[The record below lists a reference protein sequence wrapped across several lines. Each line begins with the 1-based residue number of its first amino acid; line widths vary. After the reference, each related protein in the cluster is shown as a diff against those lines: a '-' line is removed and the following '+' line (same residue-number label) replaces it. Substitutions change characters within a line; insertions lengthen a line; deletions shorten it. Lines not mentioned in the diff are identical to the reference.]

1 MRKVLWVMVACCF
14 LLGLAVSNTYAAS
27 QAEAKALIE
36 KGVAFYKAN
45 GKDKA
50 FAEFSNPKGQFTK
63 GDLYI
68 FVIDTKGMTMAHGG
82 NAKLVGKDMSELK
95 DADGK
100 FFMKEI
106 IKTANEKGKGWVDYK
121 WTNPVTKKVDD
132 KTTYVE
138 KVDGYVFGCGIY
150 KK

>member
-1 MRKVLWVMVACCF
+1 MRRVLLVVMVCF
-14 LLGLAVSNTYAAS
+14 FLMGLALSDTYAAG
-27 QAEAKALIE
+27 QADAKALIE

-68 FVIDTKGMTMAHGG
+68 FVVDSKGNVFAHGG

-132 KTTYVE
+132 KTTCVE
-138 KVDGYVFGCGIY
+138 KVDGYVFGCGVY

>member
-1 MRKVLWVMVACCF
+1 MRKFVVVMLAGLF
-14 LLGLAVSNTYAAS
+14 LFGLVGTGFCAGT

-50 FAEFSNPKGQFTK
+50 FAEFSDPKGQFVK

-68 FVIDTKGMTMAHGG
+68 FVIDTKGMVFAHGG
-82 NAKLVGKDMSELK
+82 NPKLVGKDVSGLK

-100 FFMKEI
+100 LFMQEI
-106 IKTANEKGKGWVDYK
+106 IKTANEKGTGWVDYK
-121 WTNPVTKKVDD
+121 WANPVTKKTDA
-132 KTTYVE
+132 KTTYVQ
-138 KVDGYVFGCGIY
+138 KVGDYVFGCGVY
-150 KK
+150 KE

>member
-1 MRKVLWVMVACCF
+1 MRRVLLVVMVCF
-14 LLGLAVSNTYAAS
+14 FLMGLALSDTYAAG
-27 QAEAKALIE
+27 QADAKALIE

-68 FVIDTKGMTMAHGG
+68 FVVDSKGSVFAHGG

-138 KVDGYVFGCGIY
+138 KVDGYVFGCGVY

>member
-1 MRKVLWVMVACCF
+1 MRKLVVVMFAGLF
-14 LLGLAVSNTYAAS
+14 LFGLAATGFCASS
-27 QAEAKALIE
+27 QADAKALIE
-36 KGVAFYKAN
+36 KGVAYYKAN

-50 FAEFSNPKGQFTK
+50 FAEFSDPKGQFTK

-68 FVIDTKGMTMAHGG
+68 FVIDTKGTVFAHGG
-82 NAKLVGKDMSELK
+82 NPKLIGKDMSELK

-121 WTNPVTKKVDD
+121 WANPVTKKIDN

-138 KVDGYVFGCGIY
+138 KVDGYIFGCGVY
-150 KK
+150 KE

>member
-1 MRKVLWVMVACCF
+1 MRKVLWVMVVCCF
-14 LLGLAVSNTYAAS
+14 VMGLAMSNTYAAG
-27 QAEAKALIE
+27 QADAKALIE

-45 GKDKA
+45 GQDKA

-68 FVIDTKGMTMAHGG
+68 FVIDSKGKVFAHGG
-82 NAKLVGKDMSELK
+82 NPTLVGKNVSELK

-106 IKTANEKGKGWVDYK
+106 IKTATEKGKGWVDYK
-121 WTNPVTKKVDD
+121 WTNPVTKKVEQ

-138 KVDGYVFGCGIY
+138 KVGDYVFGCGVY
-150 KK
+150 KE

>member
-1 MRKVLWVMVACCF
+1 MRKVLWVVVVCSFF
-14 LLGLAVSNTYAAS
+14 LGFAVSNTYAAG
-27 QAEAKALIE
+27 QADAKALIE

-45 GKDKA
+45 GPEKA

-68 FVIDTKGMTMAHGG
+68 FVIDAKGKVFAHGG
-82 NAKLVGKDMSELK
+82 NAKLVGQDVSELK

-121 WTNPVTKKVDD
+121 WMNPVTKKVVD

-138 KVDGYVFGCGIY
+138 KIDGYVFGCGVY
-150 KK
+150 KD

>member
-1 MRKVLWVMVACCF
+1 MRKVLCVMAVCCF
-14 LLGLAVSNTYAAS
+14 ILGLAISNTYAAG
-27 QAEAKALIE
+27 QADAQALVG

>member
-1 MRKVLWVMVACCF
+1 MRKVLWVVMVFCF
-14 LLGLAVSNTYAAS
+14 LMGLAISDTYAAG
-27 QAEAKALIE
+27 QADAQALVG
-36 KGVAFYKAN
+36 KGAAFYKAN

-68 FVIDTKGMTMAHGG
+68 FVIDTKGITMAHGG

-106 IKTANEKGKGWVDYK
+106 IKTATDKGKGWVDYK
-121 WTNPVTKKVDD
+121 WTNPVTKKVED

-138 KVDGYVFGCGIY
+138 KVDGYVFGCGVY

>member
-1 MRKVLWVMVACCF
+1 MRKVFWVAVVCCF
-14 LLGLAVSNTYAAS
+14 VLGLAISNTYAAG
-27 QAEAKALIE
+27 QGDAKTLIE
-36 KGVAFYKAN
+36 QGVAFYKAN
-45 GKDKA
+45 GADKA
-50 FAEFSNPKGQFTK
+50 FAEFSDPKGKFTK

-68 FVIDTKGMTMAHGG
+68 FVIDTKGKVLAHGG
-82 NAKLVGKDMSELK
+82 NPKLVGKDVTELK

-121 WTNPVTKKVDD
+121 WTNPVNKKVEQ

-138 KVDGYVFGCGIY
+138 KVDNYIFGCGVY
-150 KK
+150 KD

>member
-1 MRKVLWVMVACCF
+1 MRKLLWVVIACF
-14 LLGLAVSNTYAAS
+14 FVFGLAISDSYAAG
-27 QAEAKALIE
+27 QADAKALIE

-68 FVIDTKGMTMAHGG
+68 FVVDTKGIVFAHGG

-100 FFMKEI
+100 FFMKDI
-106 IKTANEKGKGWVDYK
+106 IKLANEKGKGWVDYK
-121 WTNPVTKKVDD
+121 WTNPVTKKVEA

-138 KVDGYVFGCGIY
+138 KADGYVFGCGVY

>member
-1 MRKVLWVMVACCF
+1 MRKVLWVVMVFCF
-14 LLGLAVSNTYAAS
+14 LMGLAISDTYAAG
-27 QAEAKALIE
+27 QADAQALVG
-36 KGVAFYKAN
+36 KGAAFYKAN

-68 FVIDTKGMTMAHGG
+68 FVIDTKGITMAHGG

-106 IKTANEKGKGWVDYK
+106 IKTATDKGKGWVDYK
-121 WTNPVTKKVDD
+121 WTNPVTKKVED

-138 KVDGYVFGCGIY
+138 KVDGYVFG
-150 KK
+150 

>member
-1 MRKVLWVMVACCF
+1 MRKVLWVAMMCCF
-14 LLGLAVSNTYAAS
+14 LLGLALSDTYAAG
-27 QAEAKALIE
+27 QADAKALIE

-45 GKDKA
+45 GQDKA

-68 FVIDTKGMTMAHGG
+68 FVIDTQGKVFAHGG

-138 KVDGYVFGCGIY
+138 KVDGYVFGCGVY